1 MSPANPHRQVV
12 LTDYPDQVLVDNIT
26 HNVDLNIDGPT
37 RPRVCVKVCYCV
49 YSMCRFLITFSQGYI
64 WGHPVEPLLEV
75 LPNSDAERSF
85 DLIIM
90 SDLVFN
96 HSQVRLTI

>member
-1 MSPANPHRQVV
+1 MLMDSV
-12 LTDYPDQVLVDNIT
+12 
-26 HNVDLNIDGPT
+26 
-37 RPRVCVKVCYCV
+37 
-49 YSMCRFLITFSQGYI
+49 QGFI

-75 LPNSDAERSF
+75 LPNGDAERSF

-96 HSQVRLTI
+96 HSQVRPTVELICTNCMPMT